1 MHDLADNTD
10 DDSVDT
16 IEFVGEED
24 EDVDDIEGK
33 YFAEP
38 QDRST
43 TTICLTHKHGSLS
56 AGVFAEKCKVL
67 LNDLVPDG
75 RNRKSRSSISLPY

>member
-1 MHDLADNTD
+1 MVNIPYQIESRIELHSLVHDLADNTD

-16 IEFVGEED
+16 IEFVGEEV

-38 QDRST
+38 
-43 TTICLTHKHGSLS
+43 
-56 AGVFAEKCKVL
+56 
-67 LNDLVPDG
+67 
-75 RNRKSRSSISLPY
+75 